1 MSDTY
6 TVIDWIFST
15 IGNLWS
21 SITQSWVLSV
31 PILLCIFLQIFYLIK
46 GIYSK

>member
-6 TVIDWIFST
+6 SVIDWIFTT
-15 IGNLWS
+15 ISNLWTT
-21 SITQSWVLSV
+21 IIQSWVLSV
-31 PILLCIFLQIFYLIK
+31 PILLCIFIQIFYLIK